1 MSVSG
6 SPLFPALSLVS
17 VLVAGSALYFV
28 QQQQPEPVP
37 VQTQAS
43 FDPSGLE
50 ESISALRQEVM
61 SLQSKLDSMDI
72 AAAEK
77 SDAMVETEGEENRV
91 QLRAIEA
98 ERITAAVEAVM
109 EERGV
114 ELANQAQRRAKIED
128 RRTGMSRWIGNAR
141 TKLPNLYDQIAEKME
156 LDPETEMAVEE
167 ILETGFERMTILSE
181 ELLNGDFPE
190 EEEAQMVAEI
200 QGEIRQE
207 VGTLIGELDEVLN
220 PAQMVQLGQIYGE
233 EVDPRIGQGIVNNGN
248 EGDSEEE
255 TQN

>member
-1 MSVSG
+1 MSVSS
-6 SPLFPALSLVS
+6 SPLFPALSFVS
-17 VLVAGSALYFV
+17 VLLAGSAFYFS
-28 QQQQPEPVP
+28 QQQPEPVP

-61 SLQSKLDSMDI
+61 GLQTKLDSMGKTVS
-72 AAAEK
+72 EK
-77 SDAMVETEGEENRV
+77 PGALTEPESEKKQI

-114 ELANQAQRRAKIED
+114 ELAQDAQRRAKRED
-128 RRTGMSRWIGNAR
+128 RRTGMSRWVGNAR
-141 TKLPNLYDQIAEKME
+141 SKLPNLYDQIAEKME
-156 LDPETEMAVEE
+156 LDPQTEMAVEE

-181 ELLNGDFPE
+181 ELFNGDFPE

-248 EGDSEEE
+248 QGD
-255 TQN
+255 

>member
-1 MSVSG
+1 MSVSS
-6 SPLFPALSLVS
+6 SPLFPALSFVAV
-17 VLVAGSALYFV
+17 VLAGSAIYFA
-28 QQQQPEPVP
+28 QQQPKPVP

-43 FDPSGLE
+43 FDPSGLQ

-61 SLQSKLDSMDI
+61 GLQTKLDSMDK

-77 SDAMVETEGEENRV
+77 SAAVVETEDEAKRV

-109 EERGV
+109 EERGQ
-114 ELANQAQRRAKIED
+114 ELADQAQRRAKSQD
-128 RRTGMSRWIGNAR
+128 RRTGMSKWVGNAR
-141 TKLPNLYDQIAEKME
+141 SKLPNLYDKITEKME

-167 ILETGFERMTILSE
+167 ILETGFETMTILSE

-190 EEEAQMVAEI
+190 GEEAEMVAEI

-207 VGTLIGELDEVLN
+207 VGTMIDELDGVLN
-220 PAQMVQLGQIYGE
+220 PAEMIQLGQIYGQ

-248 EGDSEEE
+248 QGDSENEG
-255 TQN
+255 

>member
-1 MSVSG
+1 MSVSS
-6 SPLFPALSLVS
+6 SPFFPALSLVS
-17 VLVAGSALYFV
+17 VLVAGSAVYFV

-37 VQTQAS
+37 VQTQDS
-43 FDPSGLE
+43 FDPSRLE

-61 SLQSKLDSMDI
+61 GLQSKLDSMDI

-77 SDAMVETEGEENRV
+77 SDAVVETEGEENRV

-114 ELANQAQRRAKIED
+114 ELAQDAQRRAKREEVGG
-128 RRTGMSRWIGNAR
+128 RMTNWVGNAR
-141 TKLPNLYDQIAEKME
+141 SKLPNLYDQIAEKME

-167 ILETGFERMTILSE
+167 ILETGFETMTILSE

-190 EEEAQMVAEI
+190 EEEAQMIAEI

-207 VGTLIGELDEVLN
+207 VGTMISELDEVLN